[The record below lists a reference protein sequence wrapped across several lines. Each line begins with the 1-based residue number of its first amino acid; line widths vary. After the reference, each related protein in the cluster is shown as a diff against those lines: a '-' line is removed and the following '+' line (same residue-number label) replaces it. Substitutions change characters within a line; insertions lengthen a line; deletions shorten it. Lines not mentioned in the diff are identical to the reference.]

1 MQKFLSQIVVR
12 LSNTSRVLDMSDFW
26 IFLRQGSS
34 YASGCNYGRVLNISE
49 FWVCQVSSCANV
61 AQIERITQTTEY
73 PRISPNIFYQC
84 LNMHKY
90 TLITLNM
97 IEYACIYLKKKQSI
111 EFYIIL
117 NVPDAAHGIRSPCKL
132 LSCYIKTETY
142 SKHCQTFK
150 MDRFGKRRISECRYA
165 IRNFSWQG
173 HGGL

>member
-34 YASGCNYGRVLNISE
+34 YASGCNCGRVLNIPE
-49 FWVCQVSSCANV
+49 FSVCQVSSCASV
-61 AQIERITQTTEY
+61 AQIERITQATEY

-97 IEYACIYLKKKQSI
+97 IEYACIYLKKKT
-111 EFYIIL
+111 EYWIL
-117 NVPDAAHGIRSPCKL
+117 HN
-132 LSCYIKTETY
+132 
-142 SKHCQTFK
+142 
-150 MDRFGKRRISECRYA
+150 SECAWCSAWHKVTVQITELLYQD
-165 IRNFSWQG
+165 RNVFKTLSNF
-173 HGGL
+173 